1 MSLGAKVDKLA
12 ALLQTEDK
20 PVVVPSDHEVAK
32 TMIHAIITAVN
43 TNTDLDI
50 ADKLAASIRPG
61 LTAKEFV
68 KLWDEGQRAKRLATR
83 VRRGCGCGLR
93 PPASGERSFP
103 LPESYQRAGRAACRT
118 GTSRCERI
126 LHASRRGTS
135 RHDTHEAARSR
146 LT

>member
-83 VRRGCGCGLR
+83 VAEDVAADYDPRHPARDHFHFLKATSVPVVPLAAPGPVDANGYYTPQEEERLATIRMKR
-93 PPASGERSFP
+93 P
-103 LPESYQRAGRAACRT
+103 AA
-118 GTSRCERI
+118 
-126 LHASRRGTS
+126 
-135 RHDTHEAARSR
+135 D
-146 LT
+146 